1 MLLCARGAGGNSRLR
16 GCSLW
21 YNPSVTLRVPP
32 PFTQERHPRKPHIFL
47 KYIIAEKRKK
57 FKTYFIRLS
66 VRINAKTGGG
76 RKMQQTGRP
85 NGDALTVRQLGILA
99 AGALAAGFLNGLLGA
114 GGGVV
119 LYFTLGAIGGAR
131 GSKENLVL
139 SSTAVA
145 FYCLVSLHFYRASA
159 ALDTED
165 ILSVG
170 VPAALGGII
179 GAYLLRHIPQ
189 SAMRKLFS
197 VVVFLGGILMLLK

>member
-1 MLLCARGAGGNSRLR
+1 MQTANETENDRLTP
-16 GCSLW
+16 GE
-21 YNPSVTLRVPP
+21 V
-32 PFTQERHPRKPHIFL
+32 
-47 KYIIAEKRKK
+47 
-57 FKTYFIRLS
+57 
-66 VRINAKTGGG
+66 
-76 RKMQQTGRP
+76 
-85 NGDALTVRQLGILA
+85 GILA
-99 AGALAAGFLNGLLGA
+99 LGALFAGFLNGLLGA

-119 LYFTLGAIGGAR
+119 LYFTLCAVGGAR

-165 ILSVG
+165 ILRVG